1 MSVLTLFSADWCQPC
16 RQLKRELTKAGI
28 DFDLVDIDVNA
39 DLATDCGV
47 GSIPRLAVRVAGEL
61 RTLPQY
67 GSDLPPAAWAFMA
80 HAQRLATCDARTRVC
95 SLDLQAGKTAL
106 TEVAN
111 ELLDETLTAREARA
125 VERELRAL
133 ALAIGAG
140 VDSAPVTKSRRAAPA
155 ARAPRKPTNRAPAKL
170 SADDGR
176 FAGFLACLSKT
187 DLVDMAREVDSATR
201 GTKAD
206 VIRGLLDSRSSP
218 RELLELLTNDG
229 LRACARDYADDLK
242 RNIPGVGKAN
252 RSLLNKIVSDLVFG
266 EQQAVREDEEQDG
279 LEGDDERDDSEDD
292 EHADGILFES
302 VASWLLESNP
312 DDVMRAVKSL
322 GLMGSEESDH
332 TDQTSLVADALKQDS
347 ERLLA
352 DLPQDAVFDVL
363 TNLIHGVFFSD
374 TDRDIEFET
383 DDLELDEAVA
393 IVSAALLQ
401 KLVQLE
407 ADIVDDEIVVRS
419 KHLLHSLRS
428 ASLDL
433 REDPSAAAVEVIKVE
448 PAAGRAL
455 DSNLAVHQCES
466 VARLDTFFT
475 GAKNR
480 RGMLCLPTG
489 GGKTR
494 TSMHWLLTR
503 QVAKSK
509 RILWLTHRVELLD
522 QVRNEIARASWLL
535 DGCKDTLRVSRAYG
549 GHKDFTGDVVLA
561 STHTLIALDDVS
573 LAGLGHAKHPFG
585 MVVYDEAHRAA
596 APKTLAALDGW
607 TREDPRLPMLGL
619 TATPF
624 RRTEEG
630 TVVLHGFFGA
640 EPIHVVHTHDLIQAG
655 FLARAVHHRQAM
667 RSTESFRLSPAELSE
682 SHRGQDYPLSVLRR
696 LARHEQRNHEIV
708 NHWVANRS
716 QFGKTIAFACD
727 IAHAEGLAEL
737 FQHRGVAAAA
747 IHSELPKD
755 RRSELMRAFRAGEL
769 ELLTNVDVLTEGTDV
784 PDTRCILL
792 ARPTTSPV
800 LYRQMIGRGMRGPNA
815 CPGKT
820 RFAVIDCV
828 DNFYRHGLSNV
839 CAEVMAELGAVQPGE
854 FEAAESCQLDDQA
867 TIDTDPEREA
877 RRKAALAAALAS
889 LLSRG
894 YDPIAYTYWGELEW
908 GDEGP
913 SAETAPVFTESIEA
927 IREGVALVTEAISSG
942 EWSAAHAHGGFLDQ
956 SGAFRR
962 RDWDAM
968 LQRASQTG
976 RPPLLTHVRP
986 TRISETNVAI
996 AALMAGLAGKL
1007 TTATIPQVH
1016 AQCAAAHAEHA
1027 TLRSAFVSAA
1037 TLAERVMT
1045 LILELTVVSRDE
1057 PDSVSSTSAV
1067 AEGPALS
1074 HHETNA
1080 TLAQTRSTDQLQ
1092 LADNEQ
1098 KRCGGCGALQG
1109 LTAKFCGACG
1119 ERMTP

>member
-47 GSIPRLAVRVAGEL
+47 SNIPRLAVRVAGEL
-61 RTLPQY
+61 RTLPRY
-67 GSDLPPAAWAFMA
+67 GSDLPPAAWAFLA

-95 SLDLQAGKTAL
+95 SLDLQAGETAL

-111 ELLDETLTAREARA
+111 ELLGENLDARDARA
-125 VERELRAL
+125 VNRELRAL
-133 ALAIGAG
+133 ALAVGAG
-140 VDSAPVTKSRRAAPA
+140 VDSVPVTKSRRAAPP

-176 FAGFLACLSKT
+176 FADFLACLRRT
-187 DLVDMAREVDSATR
+187 HLEGMARQVDSATT

-206 VIRGLLDSRSSP
+206 IIRGLLGTGSSP
-218 RELLELLTNDG
+218 RELLELLAKDG
-229 LRACARDYADDLK
+229 LRTGARAYAAKLK
-242 RNIPGVGKAN
+242 VEIPGTGKAT
-252 RSLLNKIVSDLVFG
+252 RDLLQEIVCDLVFG
-266 EQQAVREDEEQDG
+266 EHEDVRA
-279 LEGDDERDDSEDD
+279 EGDQNGG
-292 EHADGILFES
+292 GILFDS
-302 VASWLLESNP
+302 VASWLLES
-312 DDVMRAVKSL
+312 DADEVMRAVTCL
-322 GLMGSEESDH
+322 GLMPDEESDQA
-332 TDQTSLVADALKQDS
+332 DAASLVADALTHDS
-347 ERLLA
+347 ERLLSE
-352 DLPQDAVFDVL
+352 LPKDAVIEVL
-363 TNLIHGVFFSD
+363 ANLIDAIFFSD
-374 TDRDIEFET
+374 ADRDVVMDI
-383 DDLELDEAVA
+383 DDLELGEAVTV
-393 IVSAALLQ
+393 VSAALRRE
-401 KLVQLE
+401 LVQLE
-407 ADIVDDEIVVRS
+407 ADVVADEIVVRPE
-419 KHLLHSLRS
+419 HLLQSLRS
-428 ASLDL
+428 ASLDS
-433 REDPSAAAVEVIKVE
+433 RQDPSAAAVEVIKVE

-455 DSNLAVHQCES
+455 DSNLAVHQRES
-466 VARLDTFFT
+466 VARLDTFFN

-503 QVAKSK
+503 QVAKGR

-708 NHWVANRS
+708 NHWVANRT

-755 RRSELMRAFRAGEL
+755 RRSELMRAFRAGDL

-942 EWSAAHAHGGFLDQ
+942 EWSAAHAHGAFLDQ

-968 LQRASQTG
+968 VQRARQSG
-976 RPPLLTHVRP
+976 RPPRLTHVRP
-986 TRISETNVAI
+986 TPISETDAAI
-996 AALMAGLAGKL
+996 AALMAGLAGRL

-1027 TLRSAFVSAA
+1027 ALRSAFVSAA

-1057 PDSVSSTSAV
+1057 PGSVSSTSAV

-1080 TLAQTRSTDQLQ
+1080 PLAQMRSTDQLQ